1 MSTPRRHRRPHTPDA
16 QPPARR
22 HPSRDDADATPVT
35 LPHLV
40 VDVGPTG
47 TLTVTLDD
55 APFPFP
61 TSAPWTRSA
70 FGDML
75 DAATGHRRTT
85 MRIEVHESD
94 GTTFTDIIQARKP
107 NPPSEL
113 VEAHSSSDS
122 TAVEQGAVELVEI
135 TGAGFVPG
143 EDVAIALIVTN
154 TDATG
159 NGRVR
164 AVLDS
169 RQLGQAGE
177 AIVFGRISGT
187 ILIQQLP

>member
-1 MSTPRRHRRPHTPDA
+1 M
-16 QPPARR
+16 
-22 HPSRDDADATPVT
+22 T

-61 TSAPWTRSA
+61 KNFPWTRSA
-70 FGDML
+70 FGDLL

-85 MRIEVHESD
+85 VRIEVRESD

-107 NPPSEL
+107 APPSEL
-113 VEAHSSSDS
+113 VEAHSSSDW

-143 EDVAIALIVTN
+143 EDVAIALIATS
-154 TDATG
+154 TDATSA
-159 NGRVR
+159 GRVR

-187 ILIQQLP
+187 ILVQQLS

>member
-1 MSTPRRHRRPHTPDA
+1 MSTPRRHGRHHISDA

-22 HPSRDDADATPVT
+22 RPSRDDADAPLVE
-35 LPHLV
+35 LPRLV
-40 VDVGPTG
+40 VDVGPSG
-47 TLTVTLDD
+47 TLTATLDD
-55 APFPFP
+55 VPFPFP
-61 TSAPWTRSA
+61 ASVPWTRSA
-70 FGDML
+70 FGDLL

-85 MRIEVHESD
+85 VRIEVRESD

-107 NPPSEL
+107 ALPPELIDEHSRSEPTV
-113 VEAHSSSDS
+113 VEH
-122 TAVEQGAVELVEI
+122 GAVELVEI

-143 EDVAIALIVTN
+143 EDVAIALIVTS

-177 AIVFGRISGT
+177 VIVFGRISGT
-187 ILIQQLP
+187 ILVQQLS

>member
-1 MSTPRRHRRPHTPDA
+1 M
-16 QPPARR
+16 
-22 HPSRDDADATPVT
+22 T

-47 TLTVTLDD
+47 TLTATLDD

-61 TSAPWTRSA
+61 TNVPWTRSA
-70 FGDML
+70 FGDLL

-85 MRIEVHESD
+85 MRIEVRESD

-107 NPPSEL
+107 APPSEL
-113 VEAHSSSDS
+113 VEAHGGNNS
-122 TAVEQGAVELVEI
+122 TVVEQGSMEQGAVELVEI

-143 EDVAIALIVTN
+143 EDVAIALIVTS
-154 TDATG
+154 TDATA
-159 NGRVR
+159 NGSVR

-169 RQLGQAGE
+169 RQLGQAGD

-187 ILIQQLP
+187 ILVQQLP